1 MHRIDQPC
9 VEKHIE
15 NKESYFDKLL
25 HKRDLRF
32 KVNQVLQF
40 KVIKFLIGLIPRK
53 QWSTFIGSTLENR
66 DFNKAI
72 LLIGIGNSYSTKI
85 KSNQNSLS

>member
-1 MHRIDQPC
+1 MHGIAQPC

-15 NKESYFDKLL
+15 NKECYFDKLL
-25 HKRDLRF
+25 HRRDLRF

-53 QWSTFIGSTLENR
+53 QWSTFIGSPLENR
-66 DFNKAI
+66 EFNMTV
-72 LLIGIGNSYSTKI
+72 LLIGV
-85 KSNQNSLS
+85 SNF